1 MKEFDE
7 LHRQLRIA
15 YGLALESAR
24 KPRWPVESKF
34 AAAVGLTTNT
44 YRRIEDGER
53 AVTAPELD
61 VIEMVLGVK
70 PGTLRAEAWQRVDR
84 GEIPS
89 HAERAAESWR
99 AALNPRRRH

>member
-1 MKEFDE
+1 MTEFDE

-15 YGLALESAR
+15 YGLVIERAR
-24 KPRWPVESKF
+24 LPRWKVESKF
-34 AAAVGLTTNT
+34 AGLVGMSLNT
-44 YRRIEDGER
+44 YRRTEDGER

-61 VIEMVLGVK
+61 VIERVLGVK
-70 PGTLRAEAWQRVDR
+70 PGTLRDEAWQMVER

-99 AALNPRRRH
+99 AALNPKRRP